1 MSYEEIG
8 KYIKLLAYIHTKGGS
23 ITEKEFF
30 QVCSREDSIVIE
42 KFKVDGEGNYY
53 NERLLS
59 EIRKRSNFTE
69 SRRNNLKGSKKNK
82 NATDMDNHM
91 SNHME
96 EHMSVHMENENEDTN
111 ILNNSNTINDN
122 NTVLDEFLELI
133 ETEFKRTLSSTE
145 IDKINY
151 WFDKVGY
158 KYLEHALRETII
170 NRKTSVAYMEA
181 ILKDWTKK
189 EITVEMLNQGIR
201 SR

>member
-1 MSYEEIG
+1 MTHEEVG
-8 KYIKLLAYIHTKGGS
+8 KYMRLLCIAHAKGGYLTKQDMFKICDES
-23 ITEKEFF
+23 D
-30 QVCSREDSIVIE
+30 VDVIN
-42 KFKVDGEGNYY
+42 KFLTDGDGIYY

-59 EIRKRSNFTE
+59 EITKRKKYSDSRSNN
-69 SRRNNLKGSKKNK
+69 RKGKIHKKQE
-82 NATDMDNHM
+82 DV
-91 SNHME
+91 SNICN
-96 EHMSVHMENENEDTN
+96 SYDSHMENENEDTN